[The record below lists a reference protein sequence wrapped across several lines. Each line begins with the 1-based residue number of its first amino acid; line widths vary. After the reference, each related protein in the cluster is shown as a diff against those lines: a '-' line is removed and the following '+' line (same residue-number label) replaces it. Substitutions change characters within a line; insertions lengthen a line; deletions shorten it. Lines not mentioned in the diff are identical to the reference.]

1 MFRAQPKT
9 EHLYDHLKE
18 KIDFHFN
25 CFIDKAEKLDGGY
38 RIYHKDS
45 YYDGKECV
53 ISAGCSGSK
62 WMEQVC

>member
-25 CFIDKAEKLDGGY
+25 CFIDKVEKLDGGY

-45 YYDGKECV
+45 YHDGKECV
-53 ISAGCSGSK
+53 ISAGRSGSK